1 MSHHIIRLRL
11 QAIAITVLTCL
22 ALNAAQA
29 QMKGD
34 FDAADA
40 NHDGHVTFEEF
51 AAYAKQELGNAN
63 GRKARKFKQLSD
75 EQQTNLLHK
84 RFDKADRNHKGYLD
98 RSDWTAPRT

>member
-1 MSHHIIRLRL
+1 MSHHTLRLRF
-11 QAIAITVLTCL
+11 QAIAIAVLTCL
-22 ALNAAQA
+22 TLTTAQA

-40 NHDGHVTFEEF
+40 NRDGHVTFEEF
-51 AAYAKQELGNAN
+51 AAYAKQELADAS
-63 GRKARKFKQLSD
+63 GRKARRFRQLSD
-75 EQQTNLLHK
+75 EQQTKLLHK